1 MVVTFIQER
10 VVPWLRKSGA
20 LVEEEMRSVKPVLH
34 QARQLTESKLSLIP
48 IRDDGTKAPALS
60 SWKHYQTKIAAPKT
74 LNKWFANGNKGIAV
88 ICGQVSGNL
97 EVIDFDAPALFEPW
111 KRLLKEQGGA
121 DLLKKLVIVETP
133 TGGYHV
139 YYRCS
144 DGVEGN
150 QKLAQRK
157 GSDGKLKVLIETR
170 GEGGY
175 VIAPGSPEGCHPLKK
190 CYTLLNGQ
198 LTEIPTTTSEERELL
213 LSAARALNEY
223 IEPKRLISGN
233 LDASGNRPGD
243 DFNARASWEEIF
255 EPHGWGK
262 AGERGEGTDWR
273 RPGKEIGISATTNF
287 VGTDLFYNF
296 STNGHPFEAGRAYT
310 KFEAYTFLNHDG
322 DFSAAA
328 ADLAEKGYGKETSSA
343 YSAYSAPQEPDN
355 WPQPLSKEAFHGLT
369 GDIVHAIEPHTEAD
383 PAALLIQ
390 FLTTF
395 GSVAGR
401 KAHFMVEA
409 TPHHTNLFT
418 VLVGDTA
425 KSRKGTSWGHINRLF
440 EEVASSWVSEQIK
453 DGLSSGEGLIW
464 AVRDPVGKDDPG
476 VHDKR
481 LLVVETEFAS
491 TLKVLKREGN
501 ILSPV
506 MRNAWD
512 TGYLNILTKN
522 NPAIATDAH
531 ISIIGHIT
539 TQELVRFLNEI
550 EAGNGFG
557 NRFLWDCVK
566 RSKCLP
572 EGGHIDQVDLTPLTK
587 RLEEAL
593 EFAHK
598 TEEIKFDKEARSLWY
613 EVFENSFNVSFPRSL
628 SFNFSLNSCQV
639 PSAIETLIRSNSCFA

>member
-1 MVVTFIQER
+1 M
-10 VVPWLRKSGA
+10 
-20 LVEEEMRSVKPVLH
+20 MD
-34 QARQLTESKLSLIP
+34 QAHHLTESGFSVIP
-48 IRDDGTKAPALS
+48 IKYDGSKAPAVL
-60 SWKHYQTKIAAPKT
+60 WKPYQQRIATPKE
-74 LNKWFANGNKGIAV
+74 LKQWSGNGYGIGIVA
-88 ICGQVSGNL
+88 GKVSGNL
-97 EVIDFDAPALFEPW
+97 EVIDFDDPAAFECW
-111 KRLLKEQGGA
+111 KTLVAELVGA
-121 DLLKKLVIVETP
+121 DLLKMLVIVGTP
-133 TGGYHV
+133 TGGVHV

-157 GSDGKLKVLIETR
+157 DSNGKLRVLIETR

-175 VIAPGSPEGCHPLKK
+175 VVAPGSPEGCHPLRKP
-190 CYTLLNGQ
+190 YELLQGNLAQ
-198 LTEIPTTTSEERELL
+198 LPTITSEERELL
-213 LSAARALNEY
+213 LNAARALNEY

-243 DFNARASWEEIF
+243 DFNARASWVVNIL
-255 EPHGWGK
+255 EPHGWTK
-262 AGERGEGTDWR
+262 AAGRGQVTFWK
-273 RPGKEIGISATTNF
+273 RPNKKQGISATTNF
-287 VGTDLFYNF
+287 AGSDLFYNF
-296 STNGHPFEAGRAYT
+296 STNGHPFKAETAYT
-310 KFEAYTFLNHDG
+310 KFAAYTFLNHDG

-343 YSAYSAPQEPDN
+343 SSAYSASQGPDN

-401 KAHFMVEA
+401 KAYFMVEA
-409 TPHHTNLFT
+409 SPHHTNLFA

-425 KSRKGTSWGHINRLF
+425 KSRKGTSWGHIKRLF

-539 TQELVRFLNEI
+539 TQEHL
-550 EAGNGFG
+550 
-557 NRFLWDCVK
+557 
-566 RSKCLP
+566 
-572 EGGHIDQVDLTPLTK
+572 
-587 RLEEAL
+587 
-593 EFAHK
+593 
-598 TEEIKFDKEARSLWY
+598 
-613 EVFENSFNVSFPRSL
+613 
-628 SFNFSLNSCQV
+628 
-639 PSAIETLIRSNSCFA
+639 LIW